1 MIHVRGLSKVYHRG
15 DPPAIDSID
24 MDIHDSEIV
33 GFVGLNG
40 AGKTTA
46 IRSMIGVILPTSGT
60 VSIDGSDIVKEKA
73 AASMNVGWV
82 PETPVYNHDASA
94 LTLLKYFAGFFGISP
109 EIAERR
115 AMELLERL
123 SLSKQAD
130 RRVMNYSQGMKK
142 RFAIAAA
149 MIHEPN
155 NYLFDET
162 LNGIDAEGVELFR
175 TIIRDLRKD
184 GKAVLLSSHI
194 LSEIEDSADRVIIID
209 HGKIIDSISIE
220 NLRNKATTR
229 VEFTVSNI
237 DGNITV
243 ALRKYGEV
251 EIKGSTIL
259 VRGRDIQASA
269 INDDLVK
276 LGYKVNAIRSETLE
290 NYFLNLVRDQK

>member
-1 MIHVRGLSKVYHRG
+1 MIHVRGLSKVYRRG
-15 DPPAIDSID
+15 DPPAVDTLD
-24 MDIHDSEIV
+24 MDMHDSEIV

-46 IRSMIGVILPTSGT
+46 IRSIVGVTLPTSGS
-60 VSIDGSDIVKEKA
+60 VSIDGHDIVKEKA
-73 AASMNVGWV
+73 AASINVGWV
-82 PETPVYNHDASA
+82 PETPVYSHDASA
-94 LTLLKYFAGFFGISP
+94 LSLLKYFAGFFGISS

-123 SLSKQAD
+123 SLNKQAD
-130 RRVMNYSQGMKK
+130 RKVMNYSQGMKK

-149 MIHEPN
+149 MIHDPK

-209 HGKIIDSISIE
+209 HGKKIDSISME
-220 NLRNKATTR
+220 TLRNKATTR
-229 VEFTVSNI
+229 VELTVSNI
-237 DGNITV
+237 DGNLST
-243 ALRKYGEV
+243 ALQKYGEV
-251 EIKGSTIL
+251 EIKGSTVL
-259 VRGRDIQASA
+259 VRGSDIQPSA

-276 LGYKVNAIRSETLE
+276 LGYKVNAIHSETLE
-290 NYFLNLVRDQK
+290 NYFLNLVRDRK